1 MDNQQNNNFAD
12 ILQSLRNGNPGPIPP
27 SIPPLPVPTSN
38 IHTHI
43 DPQTGKPHQHPA
55 ETDVRLTL
63 PVIDETKVS
72 TASISEKFIKEIED
86 RVLGKVMNMIMNI
99 KQGPQGPQ
107 GVQGPQGPEGPAGA
121 PGLHGLQGP
130 QGPQGPQGIA
140 GAPATQGQTSESP
153 TGSTTGLTGKSADGV
168 IEDLQGPI
176 EVLLEL

>member
-1 MDNQQNNNFAD
+1 MDNPQHNNFAD
-12 ILQSLRNGNPGPIPP
+12 ILQSLRNENPGPIPP
-27 SIPPLPVPTSN
+27 SIPPLLAPTSN

-99 KQGPQGPQ
+99 KQGPQGLQ

-121 PGLHGLQGP
+121 PGLQGP
-130 QGPQGPQGIA
+130 QGPQGPQGVQGPA
-140 GAPATQGQTSESP
+140 GTSATD
-153 TGSTTGLTGKSADGV
+153 TGLTGKSADGV

-176 EVLLEL
+176 EDVTGIMTL

>member
-121 PGLHGLQGP
+121 PGLQGLQGP
-130 QGPQGPQGIA
+130 QGPQGVQGPA
-140 GAPATQGQTSESP
+140 GTSTTGN

>member
-1 MDNQQNNNFAD
+1 MDNPQHNNFAD

-27 SIPPLPVPTSN
+27 SIPPLLAPTSN

-99 KQGPQGPQ
+99 KQGPQGLQ

-121 PGLHGLQGP
+121 PGLQGP
-130 QGPQGPQGIA
+130 QGPQGPQGVQGPA
-140 GAPATQGQTSESP
+140 GTSATD

-176 EVLLEL
+176 EDVTGIMTL

>member
-12 ILQSLRNGNPGPIPP
+12 ILQSLRNENPGPIPP

-99 KQGPQGPQ
+99 KQGPQGLQ

-121 PGLHGLQGP
+121 PGAPGLQGP
-130 QGPQGPQGIA
+130 QGPQGPQGVQGPA
-140 GAPATQGQTSESP
+140 GTSATN
-153 TGSTTGLTGKSADGV
+153 TGSTTLTGKSADGV

-176 EVLLEL
+176 EDVTGIMTL